1 LYAVEQKRPSTQSK
15 PVIDLKVT
23 SDLNGQIGGGG
34 IDIRIKGRRGSFF
47 QPKLSLCTKPILD
60 AASRWATVNKLSVI
74 KKDIRGDG
82 LSLQLANAKTP
93 GLFELQYRLELK
105 RNTAEVTLIY
115 YKADGTP
122 VLPELI
128 TIVDAEALDDLQSE
142 LTKGLTCNT
151 Q

>member
-74 KKDIRGDG
+74 KKD
-82 LSLQLANAKTP
+82 KTP